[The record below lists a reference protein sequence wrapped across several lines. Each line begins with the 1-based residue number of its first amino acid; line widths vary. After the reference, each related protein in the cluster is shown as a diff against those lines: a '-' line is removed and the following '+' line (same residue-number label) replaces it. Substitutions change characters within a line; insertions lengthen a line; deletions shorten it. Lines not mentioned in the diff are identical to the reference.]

1 MSLPNIIVEGNFGA
15 LQSDTYNIDKFAPFA
30 LKYYDSVINAHFE
43 LKQDLSF
50 TWYQKRNM
58 TAKLL
63 KQKPVD
69 TGLSDQYVNV
79 EGLGFEQEQTAIL
92 SHDWQNQ
99 ITDADYPS
107 QANVSAA
114 TGWTEISAG
123 EDFEINTLDHWNGW
137 PAGVRVKLLIVNF
150 NATNNII
157 IIKLYPT
164 LKEFT
169 ILLEQGKAIGFYF
182 VKGTNDVEKVLVVK
196 VFSSGFKYKLLHHNQ
211 NPNIKIFNVKFQEF
225 KDTNIPPSDPASLE
239 TSGFEGAI
247 YLFNLTSF

>member
-30 LKYYDSVINAHFE
+30 LKYYDSEINAHFE

-50 TWYQKRNM
+50 TWYKKRNM

-69 TGLSDQYVNV
+69 TGLSDRYVNV

-99 ITDADYPS
+99 ISDSDYPT
-107 QANVSAA
+107 QAGAGA
-114 TGWTEISAG
+114 TSWAEINAG
-123 EDFEINTLDHWNGW
+123 EDVEINTPDYLAGW

-150 NATNNII
+150 NATNNTIKL
-157 IIKLYPT
+157 KLYPT

-169 ILLEQGKAIGFYF
+169 LTLEQGKAIGFYF
-182 VKGTNDVEKVLVVK
+182 VKNTNASEKVLVVK
-196 VFSSGFKYKLLHHNQ
+196 VFSSGFKYKLLQHNQ

-225 KDTNIPPSDPASLE
+225 KDTNIPPSNPASLE